1 MCRSS
6 PFRPTASFVFTVL
19 VLAGCGSDDLAQDFG
34 TQAVVIGI
42 DGADWKVIDAL
53 AAEGHLPN

>member
-1 MCRSS
+1 MDRKKS
-6 PFRPTASFVFTVL
+6 
-19 VLAGCGSDDLAQDFG
+19 GCGSDDLAPDFG

-53 AAEGHLPN
+53 AAEGHLPNL